1 MSVASSESAELALL
15 TDRDWRLRN
24 LYWIKD
30 KDGRRVRF
38 EPNWA
43 QKRAFDSLA
52 HNNLDLKV
60 RQLGMTTGYCILW
73 LDTCLFNPDIAV
85 GIVAHTKDDAKV
97 IFRDKVKFAYD
108 NIPEDLRAAIYTKKE
123 TESEIIFSNGS
134 SIRVGVTF
142 RSGTV
147 QILHVTEY
155 GYICAHFPKRAQ
167 EIRTGAFEAVPKS
180 GIKVIEA
187 TAKGRA
193 GHFFDLC
200 QQAQK
205 RAPDAPLL
213 HGDFRFTFL
222 PWWEHPEYE
231 VDEPRFVFTDLELR
245 YFNDIEGKI
254 RRPLNRAKRVWY
266 AQKWRTQGDD
276 VKAEYPSTPDEAFQ
290 QSTEGAYYGAL
301 MLGAYRTGRIT
312 AIPYDVGLLV
322 ETWWDL
328 GVDDSTA
335 IWFVQRHGLE
345 IRCVD
350 FYENS
355 GEGLAHY
362 ARILRERQDLYKI
375 GYSRHIGPHDL
386 TVREL
391 GNDAKSRL
399 QAAADLGIKFEVA
412 PMLKVADGIEAV
424 RRLLPNCYFDEERTS
439 EGRKALEHYRKEWD
453 PVRGC
458 WKDQPLHDWSSHGS
472 DAFRTGA
479 VMGTSLMAAKN
490 TAARPVV
497 AARWR

>member
-1 MSVASSESAELALL
+1 MSVGSFANPELALL
-15 TDRDWRLRN
+15 ADRNWRLRN

-30 KDGRRVRF
+30 KEGQRVRF
-38 EPNWA
+38 VPNWA
-43 QKRAFDSLA
+43 QQEAFYSLA
-52 HNNLDLKV
+52 HNNLELKV

-73 LDTCLFNPDIAV
+73 LDTCLFSPDIAV

-97 IFRDKVKFAYD
+97 IFRDKIKFAYD
-108 NIPEDLRAAIYTKKE
+108 NLPDDLQAAVYLKKE
-123 TESEIIFSNGS
+123 TESELILSNGS

-155 GYICAHFPKRAQ
+155 GYICANFPKRAQ

-180 GIKVIEA
+180 GIKVIES

-205 RAPDAPLL
+205 RPECAPLL
-213 HGDFRFTFL
+213 HGDWRFGFL
-222 PWWEHPEYE
+222 PWWKHPEYA
-231 VDEPRFVFTDLELR
+231 VDEPGFVFAEAELR
-245 YFNDIEGKI
+245 YFTDVEGKI
-254 RRPLNRAKRVWY
+254 GRRLSREQRVWY
-266 AQKWRTQGDD
+266 ARKWRDQGDD
-276 VKAEYPSTPDEAFQ
+276 VHAEYPSTPEEAFQ

-301 MLGAYRTGRIT
+301 MLDAYRAGRVT
-312 AIPYDVGLLV
+312 AVPYDQGLLV

-345 IRCVD
+345 VRVVD
-350 FYENS
+350 YYENS
-355 GEGLAHY
+355 GEGLSHY
-362 ARILRERQDLYKI
+362 ARILRERQEQYRI
-375 GYSRHIGPHDL
+375 GYSRHVGPHDL
-386 TVREL
+386 EVREL
-391 GNDAKSRL
+391 GNDAKSRR
-399 QAAADLGIKFEVA
+399 QAAEELGIKFEIA

-424 RRLLPNCYFDEERTS
+424 RRILPNCWFDEERTAS
-439 EGRKALEHYRKEWD
+439 GRKALEHYRKEWD

-479 VMGTSLMAAKN
+479 VKGNALAGARN
-490 TAARPVV
+490 TAVRPVV
-497 AARWR
+497 AVRWR